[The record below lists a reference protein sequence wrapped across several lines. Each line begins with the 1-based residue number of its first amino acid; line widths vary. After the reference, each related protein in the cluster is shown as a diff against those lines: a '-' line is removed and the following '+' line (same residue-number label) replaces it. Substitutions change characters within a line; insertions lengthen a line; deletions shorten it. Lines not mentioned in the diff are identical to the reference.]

1 MEIMIQKYEE
11 PFSLGGFSIE
21 DVLFLVKAAYRERR
35 KDGIRFETLDFTL
48 EDYRQELN
56 QGNNI
61 FFGAIENGR
70 LYGVA
75 RLEKR
80 CILCNFAVLPEA
92 QGKHVGSLLL
102 QTLTNYGKTIGLD
115 HIYSYTHIKATSSVK
130 CHIHNGFNIISVV
143 RDNGYWSY
151 LFRCQLK
158 KHWFWSNKMCCKMR
172 YYFSYVKKHME
183 SLVED
188 GRARNRQV
196 KTDSA

>member
-1 MEIMIQKYEE
+1 MEITFQKYEDH
-11 PFSLGGFSIE
+11 FSLGGFSIE
-21 DVLFLVKAAYRERR
+21 DILSLVKNAYQERV

-56 QGNNI
+56 QGNNV

-75 RLEKR
+75 RLEKDLV
-80 CILCNFAVLPEA
+80 LCNFAVLPEA

-102 QTLTNYGKTIGLD
+102 QALTNYCKTIGLD
-115 HIYSYTHIKATSSVK
+115 HIYSYTHIKAKSSVN
-130 CHIHNGFNIISVV
+130 CHLHNGFNIISVV

-158 KHWFWSNKMCCKMR
+158 KHWFWSNKMFCKLR
-172 YYFSYVKKHME
+172 FVFCYAWKHM
-183 SLVED
+183 
-188 GRARNRQV
+188 
-196 KTDSA
+196 KHI